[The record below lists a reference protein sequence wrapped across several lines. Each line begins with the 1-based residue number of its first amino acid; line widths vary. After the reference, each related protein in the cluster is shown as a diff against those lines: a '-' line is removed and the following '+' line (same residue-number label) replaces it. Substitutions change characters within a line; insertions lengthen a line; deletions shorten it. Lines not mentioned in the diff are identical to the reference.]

1 MSTLGT
7 RRAMARRTT
16 AMIGA
21 VGAAALVLSGCGSP
35 DEQGTSVASSDG
47 AIEETSLPAYV
58 PIDAVEP
65 DFPGVDGSPSGYL
78 ELPDPL
84 VKGFDSPPG
93 SGGEYTAMTPLWGTI
108 PPTSGNQYLDAV
120 SEAMGTTID
129 FQISDGNTYGDK
141 LAAVLASPKD
151 MPDWI
156 SIPSWNVPPRFGTG
170 VDKLFEDLTPYLG
183 GDAAK
188 DYPYL
193 ANIPTD
199 AWRACSW
206 NGKLYGIPQ
215 PAEGNLGNWFFYRDD
230 LLPDA
235 ELPTNADEMLEFVE
249 QNTADGHYGTDDLW
263 NIAQIMFAVPDKW
276 AVGDDGKLVSK
287 FETPEYRAAL
297 EWTATLFASGAV
309 HPDAI
314 AGDTSGAQQRFES
327 GQVLVTGGGVG
338 YYHEA
343 LTRMRATDPDFS
355 IKLMPVFAADGG
367 TPVLYKTPA
376 AGICSYLKKTD
387 DEAQVKELL
396 TAANFMAAP
405 FGTEEY
411 QLLNYGVEGVHYTPG
426 EGGVPQPTE
435 LAQTEIQPTYI
446 FLVGAPIAIAKTT
459 LPDYVENYTTW
470 MAQNVEYLTEP
481 PFFGQN
487 ITEPSQYASLGQP
500 FEDLASD
507 IARGRKTI
515 DDLDKAIETWKSS
528 GGEELRAF
536 YQEIY
541 DGAEQGD

>member
-7 RRAMARRTT
+7 RRTAARRTM
-16 AMIGA
+16 AIVGA
-21 VGAAALVLSGCGSP
+21 VGAAALVLSGCGSA
-35 DEQGTSVASSDG
+35 DDNGTTVASSDG
-47 AIEETSLPAYV
+47 AIDNASLPAYV
-58 PIDAVEP
+58 PIDAIEP

-78 ELPDPL
+78 EMPDPL

-93 SGGEYTAMTPLWGTI
+93 NGGTYTAMTPLWGTI
-108 PPTSGNQYLDAV
+108 PPTTGNSYFDAV
-120 SEAMGTTID
+120 NEAMGTTID

-183 GDAAK
+183 GDAIK

-215 PAEGNLGNWFFYRDD
+215 PAEGNLGNWYFYRDD

-235 ELPTNADEMLEFVE
+235 ELPTNAAEMLDFVE

-276 AVGDDGKLVSK
+276 TVGDDGQLVSK
-287 FETPEYRAAL
+287 YETDEYRDAL
-297 EWTATLFASGAV
+297 EWTSELFASGSV
-309 HPDAI
+309 HPDAV
-314 AGDTSGAQQRFES
+314 AGDTSGSQQRFES

-343 LTRMRATDPDFS
+343 LTRMRATNPDFS
-355 IKLMPVFAADGG
+355 MSLMPVFAADGG

-376 AGICSYLKKTD
+376 AGICSYIKKTG
-387 DEAQVKELL
+387 DEDQTKEILSS
-396 TAANFMAAP
+396 ANFMAAP

-411 QLLNYGVEGVHYTPG
+411 QLLNYGVEDVHYTPG
-426 EGGVPQPTE
+426 EGGVPEGTA
-435 LAQTEIQPTYI
+435 LAQTEIQPSYV
-446 FLVGAPIAIAKTT
+446 FLVGAPVAIAKTT

-470 MAQNVEYLTEP
+470 MADNVEYLTEP

-487 ITEPSQYASLGQP
+487 ITEPSQYAALGQP

-507 IARGRKTI
+507 IIRGRKSI
-515 DDLDKAIETWKSS
+515 DDLDAAIETWKTS

-536 YQEIY
+536 YQEIL
-541 DGAEQGD
+541 DGQAQDE

>member
-7 RRAMARRTT
+7 GRTAVRRTL
-16 AMIGA
+16 AIVGA
-21 VGAAALVLSGCGSP
+21 VSAAALVMSGCGSA
-35 DEQGTSVASSDG
+35 DDKGTTVASSDG
-47 AIEETSLPAYV
+47 AIDDASLPAYV
-58 PIDAVEP
+58 PIDAIEP

-78 ELPDPL
+78 TVPDEL
-84 VKGFDSPPG
+84 VQGFDTPPG
-93 SGGEYTAMTPLWGTI
+93 SGGTYTAMTPLWGTI
-108 PPTSGNQYLDAV
+108 PPTTGNSYFDAV
-120 SEAMGTTID
+120 NEAMGTTID

-170 VDKLFEDLTPYLG
+170 VDNLFEDLTPYLS
-183 GDAAK
+183 GDAIN

-235 ELPTNADEMLEFVE
+235 ELPTNADEMLQFLKD
-249 QNTADGHYGTDDLW
+249 NTKDGHYGTEDPW
-263 NIAQIMFAVPDKW
+263 TVAQIMFGVPDKW
-276 AVGDDGKLVSK
+276 TIGDDGQLISK
-287 FETPEYRAAL
+287 FETDEYREAL
-297 EWTATLFASGAV
+297 EWTAELFASGAV
-309 HPDAI
+309 HPDAV
-314 AGDTSGAQQRFES
+314 AGETASSKQRFES
-327 GQVLVTGGGVG
+327 GQDVVMGDGVG
-338 YYHEA
+338 YYSEA
-343 LTRMRATDPDFS
+343 LSRMRATDPDFS
-355 IKLMPVFAADGG
+355 LKLMPVFAADGG

-376 AGICSYLKKTD
+376 AGICSYIKKTG
-387 DEAQVKELL
+387 DEDQTKEIL

-405 FGTEEY
+405 YGTAENR
-411 QLLNYGVEGVHYTPG
+411 LINYGVEGVHY
-426 EGGVPQPTE
+426 ELDDNGVPVSTA
-435 LAQTEIQPTYI
+435 LAQTEIQGSYI
-446 FLVGAPIAIAKTT
+446 FLVGPPVAIAKTE

-470 MAQNVEYLTEP
+470 MADNVEYLTEP

-507 IARGRKTI
+507 IIRGRKSI
-515 DDLDKAIETWKSS
+515 DALDAAIETWRTS

-536 YQEIY
+536 YQEIL
-541 DGAEQGD
+541 DGESQGE